1 MSGFCEEIEKKV
13 DWKFIGLGWAS
24 SAIGFLRYMCLLKVA
39 NRQGSGDYARFRPTA
54 NTGATTSSTAAASTT
69 LAAANVPTI
78 PYFHMQQPDYLLSAV
93 VSPPPGLSGHG
104 QFREMS
110 AMVTALTHVVS
121 GQGHGGHV
129 TGAGTPPSFGGGGS
143 GSFIPSTVDSPSSTY
158 SSSSS
163 GSWAGQ
169 KRRRHHDDSVT
180 QFSDGVYRG
189 FGESSTSVKSGLFW
203 FITYF
208 FF

>member
-1 MSGFCEEIEKKV
+1 
-13 DWKFIGLGWAS
+13 
-24 SAIGFLRYMCLLKVA
+24 MCLLKVA
-39 NRQGSGDYARFRPTA
+39 NRQNSGDYARFRPTV
-54 NTGATTSSTAAASTT
+54 NTGATTSSTTAASTT

-93 VSPPPGLSGHG
+93 VSPPPSVLSGHG
-104 QFREMS
+104 QFGEMS

-121 GQGHGGHV
+121 GQRHGGQV
-129 TGAGTPPSFGGGGS
+129 SGGS
-143 GSFIPSTVDSPSSTY
+143 GSFIPSSVDSPSSAY

-169 KRRRHHDDSVT
+169 KRRRHHDDSAT

-189 FGESSTSVKSGLFW
+189 FGESSSSVKSGLF
-203 FITYF
+203 
-208 FF
+208 